1 MSEGGGCERVRE
13 NYGVKVREGE
23 ASKSYPSHSDSST
36 HSHATVLL
44 PAELLVR
51 AEISPSPLALAV

>member
-1 MSEGGGCERVRE
+1 MRE
-13 NYGVKVREGE
+13 NYGVNVREGE
-23 ASKSYPSHSDSST
+23 KSKSYPSRSDSST